1 MATVATRAPAIAAG
15 GIDWSAHWRSMVD
28 AREASG
34 PGNFQAG
41 GSRWEGRAARFARLT
56 RALDASTDPFI
67 KVLKEALRPA
77 DVVLDVGAGAGRYS
91 LPIASSVARLTAVEP
106 SAGMRGNLQEEAA
119 RRGIT
124 NVTVVPSSWEDA
136 KVEPHDVAFV
146 ANVLYFVKDAA
157 GFVEKV
163 DEHARRACFILHRVE
178 ERASGLLPLWEQIW
192 GHPRP
197 PEPGALDLYNLLFT
211 LGIRANLQLLRRPA
225 PVVFETGAD
234 VMREARQSL
243 ELAEDD
249 TSHDEPIEAFLR
261 SVITKRDGRFEFPP
275 GPQMAII
282 SWEKG

>member
-1 MATVATRAPAIAAG
+1 MAAAG
-15 GIDWSAHWRSMVD
+15 LDWSARWRSMVE
-28 AREASG
+28 ARETSG

-41 GSRWEGRAARFARLT
+41 GSRWEARAERFARLT
-56 RALDASTDPFI
+56 RGLNASTDPFI
-67 KVLKEALRPA
+67 QVLKEALGPA
-77 DVVLDVGAGAGRYS
+77 DAVLDVGAGAGRYS
-91 LPIASSVARLTAVEP
+91 LPIAPSVARLTAVEP
-106 SAGMRGNLQEEAA
+106 SAGMRANLEEEAA

-124 NVTVVPSSWEDA
+124 NVAVVATSWEDA
-136 KVEPHDVAFV
+136 EVEPHDVAFV
-146 ANVLYFVKDAA
+146 ANVLYFVKDAV

-163 DEHARRACFILHRVE
+163 HEHANRACFILHRVE

-197 PEPGALDLYNLLFT
+197 PEPGALDLYNLLFS
-211 LGIRANLQLLRRPA
+211 LGIRANLRLLPRPA

-243 ELAEDD
+243 ELAEAD
-249 TSHDEPIEAFLR
+249 TSHDERIEEFLR
-261 SVITKRDGRFEFPP
+261 GVVTKRDGRFQFPP